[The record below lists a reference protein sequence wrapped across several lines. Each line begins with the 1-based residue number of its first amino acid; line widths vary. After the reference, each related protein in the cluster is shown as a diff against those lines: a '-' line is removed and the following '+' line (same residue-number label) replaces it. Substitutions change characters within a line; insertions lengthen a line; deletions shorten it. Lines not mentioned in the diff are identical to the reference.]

1 MSKKQFNFRVEEWLL
16 ERVKEQAKAQGISTT
31 EWMENACLAE
41 LGLSQEDEDASYR
54 ITTWRDK
61 DRIKKL
67 EHDIKRFEDNRV
79 KDVEKLDSSLNQ
91 LWDSLDYISDEKIER
106 LERIADTLM
115 KCVDLILDR
124 RYEDAKQ
131 FHAEMV
137 GDEFGGAI
145 AYLHDEPIK
154 SSKGRNSQ

>member
-79 KDVEKLDSSLNQ
+79 KDVEKLDSSLEQ
-91 LWDSLDYISDEKIER
+91 VWDSLDYISDEKIER
-106 LERIADTLM
+106 LEKVTYDLM
-115 KCVDLILDR
+115 VCVDLILDGKN
-124 RYEDAKQ
+124 EHAKHQ
-131 FHAEMV
+131 HMGMV
-137 GDEFGGAI
+137 KDFFGGLI
-145 AYLHDEPIK
+145 SY
-154 SSKGRNSQ
+154 GRFGTIQYSTEKTSE